1 MCILCVVFFK
11 QKTAYEMRISDW
23 SSDVCSSDLPVA
35 FALALFIS
43 ILTYRRRTGD
53 PGNAGLFKCFPGG
66 RLMRF
71 KTANGIAFRNNPS
84 SRLARRDQQYPG
96 GAVRFDAVRKGGD
109 LFDDILLG
117 VRCGRYGYLAGR

>member
-1 MCILCVVFFK
+1 MTMV
-11 QKTAYEMRISDW
+11 
-23 SSDVCSSDLPVA
+23 PVA

-84 SRLARRDQQYPG
+84 SRLARRDQHYPG
-96 GAVRFDAVRKGGD
+96 GAARFDAVRKGGD
-109 LFDDILLG
+109 LLDYILRG
-117 VRCGRYGYLAGR
+117 VRGGGLWYLSGL

>member
-1 MCILCVVFFK
+1 MTMV
-11 QKTAYEMRISDW
+11 
-23 SSDVCSSDLPVA
+23 PVA

-66 RLMRF
+66 SLMRF

-96 GAVRFDAVRKGGD
+96 GAVRFDADRTGGVR
-109 LFDDILLG
+109 FDDMTSGL
-117 VRCGRYGYLAGR
+117 RFGRYGHLEGRCQAHSSDVDFQTRLRK